1 MPVPVI
7 GGESTV
13 PFKRP
18 VEEVGYGRAS
28 GGGCNHAPP
37 EKRKESIKCVI
48 KTISRTSSSSEIVV
62 GASAPSA
69 WARLWGLGWRFSSLP
84 KRVRRHRRRSGERA
98 KKLRIAA
105 EERVREAQLHLEDR
119 MEAVRE
125 GVQSQVGLVKD
136 AVESGRQAAE
146 AARSDLGAKLERS
159 KAAARAGIA
168 AAKEASADGDG
179 SQEEGVGE

>member
-1 MPVPVI
+1 MRNQDDLPYI
-7 GGESTV
+7 I
-13 PFKRP
+13 
-18 VEEVGYGRAS
+18 VERDS
-28 GGGCNHAPP
+28 GGGFGAFCLGA
-37 EKRKESIKCVI
+37 I
-48 KTISRTSSSSEIVV
+48 V
-62 GASAPSA
+62 GAGLALLFAPQTGEETQEEI
-69 WARLWGLGWRFSSLP
+69 R
-84 KRVRRHRRRSGERA
+84 ERA